1 MFTAAKGLF
10 SSVTSVAST
19 TFQGIKSIFQ
29 SKPEIKS
36 DTLIMG
42 IPAWTVLVGVGV
54 YVYWNKRCHDK
65 RDERDACV
73 EKQIQDLILRVSE
86 IERDDKESL
95 RRENAEL
102 RQQLLLLQN

>member
-1 MFTAAKGLF
+1 MFAAAKGVISSAT
-10 SSVTSVAST
+10 SSVSSALQTI
-19 TFQGIKSIFQ
+19 GDIFK

-65 RDERDACV
+65 RDERDAQV
-73 EKQIQDLILRVSE
+73 QKQIQDLISRVSE

-102 RQQLLLLQN
+102 RQQLRLLQN